1 MEAYEAMWSRVEEKD
16 LNYVETVWINKVDGV
31 YVCCNL
37 SKLASGPT
45 LMRLG
50 IESEWTGDWLYEV
63 KFRSATD
70 IKAFVESVG
79 RLRYDRSR
87 DRLVCCACPS
97 LAYDLLMM
105 LPVVDNITTSYEDCS
120 VCLEK
125 CKTKTSCGH
134 SLCQICE
141 SSLKPKVCPL
151 CRKRYDHCL
160 RDAAESMEDE

>member
-16 LNYVETVWINKVDGV
+16 LNYIEGFMIDKIDGV
-31 YVCCNL
+31 SVHCTL
-37 SKLASGPT
+37 STLSSGPK
-45 LMRLG
+45 LLRLV
-50 IESEWTGDWLYEV
+50 IDSDWIGDLLYEV
-63 KFRSATD
+63 RFRSATD
-70 IKAFVESVG
+70 IKDFMESAS
-79 RLRYDRSR
+79 RLRFDRTR
-87 DRLVCCACPS
+87 DKLVCCACPS

-105 LPVVDNITTSYEDCS
+105 LPVSDNITLQYEDCS

-125 CKTKTSCGH
+125 CKTTTSCGH

-160 RDAAESMEDE
+160 RDAMEDE